1 MLANVATFAVAKR
14 DSSMDECEDSFWVS
28 PNASG
33 EVERE
38 SLRVVVTD
46 GATES
51 LLAGPWAAKL
61 AASFGIAAG
70 PTKSKSG
77 FVSAY
82 QTAVTD
88 WGEELARYRSD
99 REARDAPIQWF
110 EEPGLAKGAYS
121 TIIVVDFFEDSPS
134 SASKWRA
141 MAIGDSCLF
150 QVRNERLHACFPIQ
164 DEAAFSYHPPLLSS
178 RGTDSSVV
186 ARHLVK
192 ISGTWQQDD
201 SFYVVTDALAAWFLR
216 SVEAGD
222 KPWSPLRDLDT
233 VDFLVDFGTWVNAR
247 RDEGSLRD
255 DDTTLVR
262 IDLY

>member
-1 MLANVATFAVAKR
+1 
-14 DSSMDECEDSFWVS
+14 MDECEDSFWVS
-28 PNASG
+28 PTASG
-33 EVERE
+33 EVTKK

-51 LLAGPWAAKL
+51 LLAGRWAAKL
-61 AASFGIAAG
+61 ATSFGIAVS
-70 PTKSKSG
+70 PTKSKAG

-88 WGEELARYRSD
+88 WGEELAKYRSD

-110 EEPGLAKGAYS
+110 EEPGLARGAYS
-121 TIIVVDFFEDSPS
+121 TIIAVDFVEG
-134 SASKWRA
+134 SANSLPKWRA
-141 MAIGDSCLF
+141 VAIGDSCLF
-150 QVRNERLHACFPIQ
+150 QVRDERLLACFPIQ
-164 DEAAFSYHPPLLSS
+164 DESSFSYQPPLLSS
-178 RGTDSSVV
+178 RGADSSVV
-186 ARHLVK
+186 AKCLVK

-216 SVEAGD
+216 SAHAGEM
-222 KPWSPLRDLDT
+222 PWSPLRDLDT
-233 VDFLVDFGTWVNAR
+233 IDFVVDFQTWVNAR
-247 RDEGSLRD
+247 RDEGTLRD